1 MRQRLVVI
9 TGGAGFIGGHLCHF
23 LQSLGYYVRLLD
35 SRPFGQSQWRSVDV
49 MQGDVRDPKM
59 LNRAMRG
66 ASFVIH
72 AATAP
77 VASNS
82 GDVFATDVF
91 GTWSVLQAAQRAGVA
106 RLVYLSSVAVYGD
119 QFHRL
124 MHEDDSLMGY
134 GPYAEARIEA
144 EYLCHSA
151 RLAGLCVSTLRLT
164 SVVGPGARGVF
175 ASLYRAAAAGRNFPM
190 LTRGDD
196 PCQVLDVEDLCQA
209 VHRCLLAPQD
219 LVNDTFNLGGLARG
233 TWRESFQA
241 VLDRAGYGKRVIG
254 IPAGPALTLL
264 RWLDHL
270 GWRVGES
277 PLGTSPL
284 PWLQS
289 VRATAARDS
298 YCAVRRID
306 SKLGFQPRY
315 SGRDAL
321 VRHFDRYL
329 GHVTRQNITALP
341 QLQAL
346 P

>member
-1 MRQRLVVI
+1 MRQRLVLI
-9 TGGAGFIGGHLCHF
+9 TGGAGFLGGHLCQH
-23 LQSLGYYVRLLD
+23 LQSLGYCVRLLD
-35 SRPFGQSQWRSVDV
+35 SRSPEQARWRSADV

-72 AATAP
+72 AAAAP
-77 VASNS
+77 LASNS
-82 GDVFATDVF
+82 GDIFGTDVF

-106 RLVYLSSVAVYGD
+106 RLVFLSSAAVYGD
-119 QFHRL
+119 QLQRL
-124 MHEDDSLMGY
+124 MHEDDPLMGY

-144 EYLCHSA
+144 EYLCHNA

-164 SVVGPGARGVF
+164 SVVGRGVRGVF
-175 ASLYRAAAAGRNFPM
+175 ASLYQAAAAGRNFPM

-196 PCQVLDVEDLCQA
+196 LCQVLDVEDLCQA
-209 VHRCLLAPQD
+209 VHRCLLVPQN
-219 LVNDTFNLGGLARG
+219 LVNDTFNLGGRARG

-254 IPAGPALTLL
+254 IPAAPALTVL

-270 GWRVGES
+270 GWPVG
-277 PLGTSPL
+277 GA
-284 PWLQS
+284 

-298 YCAVRRID
+298 YCALRRID

-329 GHVTRQNITALP
+329 APHASESVVALP
-341 QLQAL
+341 AASGAAL
-346 P
+346 SALVRVRTRA

>member
-1 MRQRLVVI
+1 
-9 TGGAGFIGGHLCHF
+9 
-23 LQSLGYYVRLLD
+23 
-35 SRPFGQSQWRSVDV
+35 
-49 MQGDVRDPKM
+49 M

-106 RLVYLSSVAVYGD
+106 RLVYLSSATVYGD
-119 QFHRL
+119 QLHRL
-124 MHEDDSLMGY
+124 MHEDDSLMGH

-144 EYLCHSA
+144 EYLCHNA

-175 ASLYRAAAAGRNFPM
+175 ASLYQAAAAGRNFPV
-190 LTRGDD
+190 LIREDD
-196 PCQVLDVEDLCQA
+196 PCQVLDVEDLCHA
-209 VHRCLLAPQD
+209 VHRCVLLPQE
-219 LVNDTFNLGGLARG
+219 LVNDTFNLGGSAHG
-233 TWRESFQA
+233 TWCESFQA

-254 IPAGPALTLL
+254 IPAAPALTLL

-270 GWRVGES
+270 GWSVGE
-277 PLGTSPL
+277 
-284 PWLQS
+284 S

-329 GHVTRQNITALP
+329 APRYPTEHRRTAAASGAALSALVRVRTRA
-341 QLQAL
+341 
-346 P
+346 

>member
-1 MRQRLVVI
+1 MRQRFVLI
-9 TGGAGFIGGHLCHF
+9 TGGAGFIGGQLCQF

-35 SRPFGQSQWRSVDV
+35 SRPLGQAHWQSVDA

-59 LNRAMRG
+59 LDRAMHG

-77 VASNS
+77 VASNP
-82 GDVFATDVF
+82 GDIFATDVF

-106 RLVYLSSVAVYGD
+106 RLVYLSSAAVYGD
-119 QFHRL
+119 QLHRL
-124 MHEDDSLMGY
+124 MHEDDSLMGH

-144 EYLCHSA
+144 EYLCHNA

-175 ASLYRAAAAGRNFPM
+175 ASLYQAAAAGRNFPM
-190 LTRGDD
+190 LTRGKEL
-196 PCQVLDVEDLCQA
+196 CQVLDVEDLCQA
-209 VHRCLLAPQD
+209 VHRCLLVPRD
-219 LVNDTFNLGGLARG
+219 LVNDTFNLGGAARG
-233 TWRESFQA
+233 TWSESFQA

-254 IPAGPALTLL
+254 IPAAPALTVL
-264 RWLDHL
+264 RWLDYL
-270 GWRVGES
+270 GWPAGES

-284 PWLQS
+284 PRLQS
-289 VRATAARDS
+289 VRATAVRDS

-315 SGRDAL
+315 SGRAAL
-321 VRHFDRYL
+321 IRHFDRYL
-329 GHVTRQNITALP
+329 GRAACESVAALP
-341 QLQAL
+341 QLHAL

>member
-1 MRQRLVVI
+1 MKQPMVLI
-9 TGGAGFIGGHLCHF
+9 TGGAGFLGGHLCQF
-23 LQSLGYYVRLLD
+23 LQSLGCYVRLLD
-35 SRPFGQSQWRSVDV
+35 SRPPGQSQWRLVDV
-49 MQGDVRDPKM
+49 MQGDVRDPRM

-77 VASNS
+77 MASNS
-82 GDVFATDVF
+82 GDIFATDVF

-106 RLVYLSSVAVYGD
+106 RLVYLSSAAVYGD
-119 QFHRL
+119 QLHRL

-164 SVVGPGARGVF
+164 SVVGPGAGGVF

-209 VHRCLLAPQD
+209 VHRCLMVPQE

-241 VLDRAGYGKRVIG
+241 VLDRAGHGNRVIG
-254 IPAGPALTLL
+254 IPAAPALTVL

-270 GWRVGES
+270 GWPVGE
-277 PLGTSPL
+277 
-284 PWLQS
+284 S

-329 GHVTRQNITALP
+329 GRATRQSITALP